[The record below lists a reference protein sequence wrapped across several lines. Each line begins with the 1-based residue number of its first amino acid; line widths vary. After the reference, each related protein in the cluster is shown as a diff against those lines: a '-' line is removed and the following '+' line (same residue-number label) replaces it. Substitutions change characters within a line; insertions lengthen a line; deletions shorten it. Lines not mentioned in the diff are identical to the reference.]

1 MTAVDMLREF
11 HAACG
16 LPARSAPDFGI
27 DDSERHLRAAL
38 LCEESREAREALH
51 NGDLVNAA
59 HELADVVYVCY
70 GTAVQFGINLD
81 VVLAEVH
88 RANMSK
94 IELDGTV
101 LRRADGK
108 VLKGSQFRA
117 ADVAAVL
124 RKGAS

>member
-1 MTAVDMLREF
+1 MIVVDMLREF
-11 HAACG
+11 HAAYG
-16 LPARSAPDFGI
+16 LPARTAPDFGV

-51 NGDLVNAA
+51 NGNLVNAA

-81 VVLAEVH
+81 AVLAEVH

-94 IELDGTV
+94 IEPDGTV

-108 VLKGSQFRA
+108 VLKGSQFRV

-124 RKGAS
+124 RKSAS